1 MKKPIFEGVGTALI
15 TPFKNDCIDYATMAR
30 LIERQ
35 ISAGVGALIVG
46 GTTGEAATL
55 TDKERRELYSWAREY
70 TEGKIPLILGTGSP
84 STKAAVEYTRY
95 AAELGYRGYP
105 ELQTALKESIRG
117 SLTSLQRMEMA
128 HAATGADAFARSMHA
143 DMENIKKTLAETD
156 ASTFDTIA
164 EKLIGAR
171 RIYVI
176 GARSSLSLAIF
187 LDFYLSQLFDDVRL
201 VQIALGGEVFDRL
214 LSVGEEDVIVGISFP
229 RYSRRTVDALD
240 YSRKQGAYVCAITDS
255 AHSPLVPLADTA
267 VFAHNDNEGFVDSLV
282 APMAVVNALVA
293 AIAAKRPKESAAR
306 LSRLERL
313 WDEYSVY
320 NKTR

>member
-1 MKKPIFEGVGTALI
+1 MCDALQLIEERLASGSKAQKKIGRYLLDHYATAAGMTAAKLAATVGTS
-15 TPFKNDCIDYATMAR
+15 
-30 LIERQ
+30 E
-35 ISAGVGALIVG
+35 
-46 GTTGEAATL
+46 
-55 TDKERRELYSWAREY
+55 
-70 TEGKIPLILGTGSP
+70 
-84 STKAAVEYTRY
+84 STVVRY

-117 SLTSLQRMEMA
+117 SLTSLQRMEMS
-128 HAATGADAFARSMHA
+128 HASTGAEAFARSMHA
-143 DMENIKKTLAETD
+143 DLENIKKTLAETD

-164 EKLIGAR
+164 EKLIAAR

-214 LSVGEEDVIVGISFP
+214 LSVGEEDVIIGISFP

-255 AHSPLVPLADTA
+255 AHSPLAPLADTA
-267 VFAHNDNEGFVDSLV
+267 IYAHNENEGFVDSLV

-293 AIAAKRPKESAAR
+293 AIAARRPDECAAR
-306 LSRLERL
+306 LTRLEQL